1 MQTQIKKWGNSL
13 ALRIPKIYVDQMAF
27 YPDSPVAITIIDGK
41 LIIEPLQE
49 PELTLDELLAQI
61 TADNVHREID
71 TGPDVGNEVW

>member
-1 MQTQIKKWGNSL
+1 MKTQIKKWGNSL
-13 ALRIPKIYVDQMAF
+13 ALRIPKTYVDQMAF